1 MAKPI
6 IHSTK
11 HYKQDPLF
19 IVVSGSV
26 TTKTIVNAVA
36 VDNKDAVNEVEEGA
50 IVKAVYLEYWITGD
64 DDVFSSHISV
74 LEKLQNGASTI
85 TSGQI
90 ATLHAYVN
98 KKNVFYTTMGLVPPK
113 TQYPMQLVKQWFPIP
128 KGKQRM
134 GLGDKITFSIFGQV
148 DGLQACGFSTYKEYT

>member
-1 MAKPI
+1 MIYEATGPFSQGIGKDVPAMGPFKNYQPRFARFGGRYSGIISGAIQIGTHVYKNYRRYTKLGSALIGAGVSGGINGKPI

-50 IVKAVYLEYWITGD
+50 IVKAVYLEY
-64 DDVFSSHISV
+64 
-74 LEKLQNGASTI
+74 
-85 TSGQI
+85 
-90 ATLHAYVN
+90 
-98 KKNVFYTTMGLVPPK
+98 
-113 TQYPMQLVKQWFPIP
+113 
-128 KGKQRM
+128 
-134 GLGDKITFSIFGQV
+134 
-148 DGLQACGFSTYKEYT
+148 